1 MIDLKEHT
9 LFKEHWQN
17 SQKNLGYKPIKHQ
30 LVAFLESQKLN
41 PKKFSVDIN
50 YLKKLRDNITHGRI
64 DKIDKEQLKDANALL
79 YRINGILILNLMGI
93 NEWKFENAH

>member
-1 MIDLKEHT
+1 M
-9 LFKEHWQN
+9 
-17 SQKNLGYKPIKHQ
+17 KNQ

-41 PKKFSVDIN
+41 PKNFSVSIN
-50 YLKKLRDNITHGRI
+50 DLKKLRDNITHGTT

-93 NEWKFENAH
+93 NEWKFENAY